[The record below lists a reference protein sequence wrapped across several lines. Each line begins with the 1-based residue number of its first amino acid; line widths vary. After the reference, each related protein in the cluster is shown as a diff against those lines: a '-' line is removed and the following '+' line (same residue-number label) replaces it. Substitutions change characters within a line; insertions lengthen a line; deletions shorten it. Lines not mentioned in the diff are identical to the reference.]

1 MRRSRCALLSPF
13 DRLIH
18 DRKRTLELFEFEYL
32 IELYKPKAKRQWGY
46 FAMPVLFDDRLIGK
60 VDAAADHD
68 VGQLVVSAIHQDV
81 TLTRAM
87 KSALN
92 DELAALASWLGLDG
106 VRHT

>member
-68 VGQLVVSAIHQDV
+68 AGQLVVSAVHQDV
-81 TLTRAM
+81 TFTRGM